1 MGYGIYRK
9 SSVNKEG
16 KAPLFWKVT
25 SGRDKVIK
33 RNLGIS
39 IRPSEWDSKRFQI
52 HSKAENASVY
62 NDRINEANNKLRKA
76 WSLYES
82 ETYSWDEMVAFL
94 SGAKT
99 TLDVWSFCETVIKP
113 NQTDN
118 VYKGVKDVY
127 GAVKKVLGREL
138 AFEDLSY
145 NTVDLCVKNWKE
157 RLRSATLKTYKY
169 HFGIIINEAYEKK
182 LTPYKYEPI
191 KKWRKKKDK
200 VNRKTG
206 RPTISTATHE
216 QFLTSIDKAKDLWD
230 IEALGFWLLMFGMRG
245 LYPTDLC
252 NIHKYKWDFYLDPPK
267 AVLFH
272 LRNKSEEPMDIS
284 YTYPFDELTQKLR
297 GYLQFTHGYQTN
309 KKTGKQFLRSKEYKL
324 TDDMN
329 DGWFFNKY
337 RKDDWGIY
345 TKKLNKL
352 GMEDIKAARKT
363 FNTIASTL
371 NTPQAVWYA
380 LTGHEI
386 QGIKQAYTNKQWEEL
401 ATQVDKAHDEVLAK
415 FYVDKIYP
423 KLIDKA
429 NEILAEKGVNVDVFN
444 EYYKC

>member
-1 MGYGIYRK
+1 
-9 SSVNKEG
+9 
-16 KAPLFWKVT
+16 
-25 SGRDKVIK
+25 
-33 RNLGIS
+33 
-39 IRPSEWDSKRFQI
+39 
-52 HSKAENASVY
+52 
-62 NDRINEANNKLRKA
+62 
-76 WSLYES
+76 
-82 ETYSWDEMVAFL
+82 
-94 SGAKT
+94 
-99 TLDVWSFCETVIKP
+99 
-113 NQTDN
+113 
-118 VYKGVKDVY
+118 
-127 GAVKKVLGREL
+127 
-138 AFEDLSY
+138 
-145 NTVDLCVKNWKE
+145 
-157 RLRSATLKTYKY
+157 
-169 HFGIIINEAYEKK
+169 
-182 LTPYKYEPI
+182 
-191 KKWRKKKDK
+191 
-200 VNRKTG
+200 
-206 RPTISTATHE
+206 
-216 QFLTSIDKAKDLWD
+216 
-230 IEALGFWLLMFGMRG
+230 
-245 LYPTDLC
+245 
-252 NIHKYKWDFYLDPPK
+252 
-267 AVLFH
+267 
-272 LRNKSEEPMDIS
+272 MDIS
-284 YTYPFDELTQKLR
+284 YSYPFDDLTQKLR